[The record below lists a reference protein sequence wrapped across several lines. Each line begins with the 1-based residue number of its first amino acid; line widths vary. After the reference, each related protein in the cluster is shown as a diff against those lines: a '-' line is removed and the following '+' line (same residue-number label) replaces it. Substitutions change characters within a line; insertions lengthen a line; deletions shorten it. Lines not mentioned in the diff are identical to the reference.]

1 MHPFS
6 LNDEQLNQIAGGE
19 VSAGIINGSLPAPV
33 APYTSHYVG
42 EEGGNTTL
50 ALGEEGG
57 GYEV

>member
-6 LNDEQLNQIAGGE
+6 LNDEQLDQIAGGE
-19 VSAGIINGSLPAPV
+19 IVKGILPAPV
-33 APYTSHYVG
+33 PPYTSNYVG
-42 EEGGNTTL
+42 EEGGHTTL